1 MMIKALLMAAL
12 AAIMPFSHAQA
23 QEAGRVR
30 ARMFVNDALGDG
42 HDRWR
47 SGAYFVA
54 GLWGGDVQRLPAQA
68 FQLWEWR
75 LRAEIV
81 APEDL
86 VTPAP
91 GDRRYA
97 GILAPG
103 IFTHF
108 APGGFEA
115 MVGLEAVLTG
125 PQTGLGNFQREV
137 HEWLDMPVPQVLD
150 DQIPDGIHPT
160 FRAELARSVPLGG
173 QARLRPFVEVQAGL
187 ETYARAGVDLTWGGW
202 GQSAPMLRET
212 VSGFRTEAATGPAGQ
227 GVSFTLGADMAR
239 VFDSE
244 LLPAGGAAVLSD
256 TRVRARLGLNWQG
269 EKSEA
274 FYGLAWLGEEYEGQE
289 GGQVLG
295 AIRLQ
300 LNF

>member
-1 MMIKALLMAAL
+1 MFKALLMTAL
-12 AAIMPFSHAQA
+12 AVTMPFSQAQA
-23 QEAGRVR
+23 QGDERAR

-54 GLWGGDVQRLPAQA
+54 GLWGDDTGQLPVAA
-68 FQLWEWR
+68 FRLWEWR

-97 GILAPG
+97 GIIAPG

-115 MVGLEAVLTG
+115 MVGLEAALTG
-125 PQTGLGNFQREV
+125 PQTGLGDFQREV
-137 HEWLDMPVPQVLD
+137 HEWLDMPLPQVLD
-150 DQIPDGIHPT
+150 DQIPNGIHPT
-160 FRAELARSVPLGG
+160 LRAELGRPFAFGG
-173 QARLRPFVEVQAGL
+173 QTWLRPFIEAQAGL
-187 ETYARAGVDLTWGGW
+187 ETFARAGFDLTWGGW

-212 VSGFRTEAATGPAGQ
+212 VTGFRTEGAG
-227 GVSFTLGADMAR
+227 GSDGRGLSVTFGADMAR

-244 LLPAGGAAVLSD
+244 LLPAGGAAQLAD
-256 TRVRARLGLNWQG
+256 TRSRARLGVNWQG

-274 FYGLAWLGEEYEGQE
+274 FYGLAWLGEEYDGQP
-289 GGQVLG
+289 GNQVLG
-295 AIRLQ
+295 AIRLR